1 MCMIR
6 QDNYCND
13 YLVVSTAWEAE
24 IFVHPHKYSLT
35 IYDNPKMLLTCRI
48 HI

>member
-6 QDNYCND
+6 QDNYCN
-13 YLVVSTAWEAE
+13 VVFTAWEAE
-24 IFVHPHKYSLT
+24 IFVHPHRYSLT
-35 IYDNPKMLLTCRI
+35 IFDSPKMLLTCRI